1 MMNAKL
7 LGLLTGAVILFSI
20 APANA
25 QWNPGGTE
33 SEQALL
39 PRFCVVKL
47 RDDNTSA
54 EARTFIR
61 QFGFDNWLHLHHY
74 CYGLNAVNRSLKA
87 GNLRDRNAQLQLA
100 VGEYGYVLRNARP
113 DFWMRPQ
120 LNVELGRIL
129 ARLDRKPEAMSAFQ
143 AALQAN
149 PAYLAGYLALIEHLR
164 SSGLPQQAREAA
176 AEGLRHLPEA
186 QRLQALYLELGGKRP
201 FPVPIVRTAPAPSK
215 DASAP
220 EVEEGL
226 EETERPSGE
235 VAVEVRE
242 NDRGGSTQEA
252 DSARKCRFCPPEE
265 VERRWQESFN

>member
-1 MMNAKL
+1 MNAKL
-7 LGLLTGAVILFSI
+7 VGLLTGALILFSI
-20 APANA
+20 APAHS

-47 RDDNTSA
+47 RDDNASA

-87 GNLRDRNAQLQLA
+87 GNLRDRDAQLRLA
-100 VGEYGYVLRNARP
+100 VAEYGYVLRNARP

-143 AALQAN
+143 TALQAN
-149 PAYLAGYLALIEHLR
+149 PAYLAGYLALVEHLR
-164 SSGLPQQAREAA
+164 SAGLPQQAREVA

-186 QRLQALYLELGGKRP
+186 QRLQGLYLDLGGKKP
-201 FPVPIVRTAPAPSK
+201 FPEPIANTAPAASK
-215 DASAP
+215 GAP
-220 EVEEGL
+220 TLEEEKGRD
-226 EETERPSGE
+226 ETERSLGG
-235 VAVEVRE
+235 VAAEGHE
-242 NDRGGSTQEA
+242 NGQDSSAQET